1 MLLSR
6 DGARDSCN
14 WAWTS
19 VLAGGTPAVGAR
31 ALVPLLRLKVRCRLG
46 EATFTRTDGN
56 GRRAGSAPRVP
67 RKSSRW
73 SALGQP
79 RPAARVSG
87 NAATGV
93 HRKLTSP
100 ARYG

>member
-1 MLLSR
+1 MQGQEATRVAVPR

-56 GRRAGSAPRVP
+56 GRDAP
-67 RKSSRW
+67 
-73 SALGQP
+73 L
-79 RPAARVSG
+79 AAIGRGPTELQVQ
-87 NAATGV
+87 
-93 HRKLTSP
+93 HP
-100 ARYG
+100 